1 MVVSWPE
8 INVGGG
14 ARREEERR
22 DGGGRGYGRTE
33 GGTGDFLSAELCDSA
48 TSTSQ
53 SSINTTT
60 NGTAGMGDMDH
71 GASVLRPPMTHVIEY
86 GFFYDPERK
95 GLTVQAGDTVRCA
108 SVRLRRV
115 PARQ

>member
-1 MVVSWPE
+1 M
-8 INVGGG
+8 
-14 ARREEERR
+14 
-22 DGGGRGYGRTE
+22 
-33 GGTGDFLSAELCDSA
+33 SAELCDSA
-48 TSTSQ
+48 TSPQ
-53 SSINTTT
+53 SSINPTT

-115 PARQ
+115 PASQ

>member
-1 MVVSWPE
+1 M
-8 INVGGG
+8 
-14 ARREEERR
+14 
-22 DGGGRGYGRTE
+22 
-33 GGTGDFLSAELCDSA
+33 SAELCDSA
-48 TSTSQ
+48 TPQ

-108 SVRLRRV
+108 SVRPRRV